1 MTIELSRLNPG
12 TTTSASSVNTA
23 FTDLANATGAL
34 DNTAI
39 DNNAVTRDHM
49 VAEALLLFAG
59 NSINVSTTGSYSNT
73 SYALV
78 SHGTDMDVPVAI
90 AVKAGQ
96 VIRCHAT
103 IFTTTGTQD
112 GTDTDGCEF
121 KFKFYWDIGAG
132 YVPMDTMTYRYSYAV
147 RDETSIGAISVYKN
161 RRIGFSLLY
170 IHSGADVTPVSIQCH
185 IALTNAA
192 NAITL
197 KQTVLNVLVLQP

>member
-1 MTIELSRLNPG
+1 MTIELSRLVPG
-12 TTTSASSVNTA
+12 TTTSASTVNTT
-23 FTDLANATGAL
+23 FNDLANATGAL
-34 DNTAI
+34 DNTSI

-49 VAEALLLFAG
+49 VADALIRFAG

-78 SHGTDMDVPVAI
+78 NHGTDMDVPVNIAI
-90 AVKAGQ
+90 KAGQ
-96 VIRCHAT
+96 VVRCHANL
-103 IFTTTGTQD
+103 FTTTGTQD
-112 GTDTDGCEF
+112 GTDTDAAEF

-132 YVPMDTMTYRYSYAV
+132 YVPMDAMTYRYSYAV
-147 RDETSIGAISVYKN
+147 RDESGLGTISVYKN

-170 IHSGADVTPVSIQCH
+170 IHSGADVTPVSIQCR
-185 IALTNAA
+185 ISLTNAA